1 MTEVL
6 TIAAACIGIIALF
19 VVLTIWAR
27 ALSFDR
33 YPVQRRAQCDWLFE
47 EFRE

>member
-6 TIAAACIGIIALF
+6 AILFATIGILALF

-33 YPVQRRAQCDWLFE
+33 YPVQRRALHGDAT
-47 EFRE
+47 

>member
-1 MTEVL
+1 MTFL
-6 TIAAACIGIIALF
+6 AILFATIGIIALF
-19 VVLTIWAR
+19 VVLVIWAR